1 MASFEGLPALG
12 GCISSR
18 GGGGQGVSAGLL
30 SAVIHDSQIWAE
42 LHHR

>member
-18 GGGGQGVSAGLL
+18 GGQGVLAGLL